1 MGKVLLIVVLVL
13 LVLAIA
19 QIMRVYELSSKVRGG
34 SEATVTKREN
44 SMNAFLMLVFC
55 GGFFAFVI
63 WQMIA
68 FGGGIKGP
76 AVSLHGEQTDWLIGL
91 NFGIIIP
98 VFFICNG
105 LLFYF
110 AYKYSYDK
118 DRKALFFSHSNKLEF
133 AWTVAPAIVL
143 AIIIVLG
150 LQSWNQMTDTT
161 GNFIIQTHSNLH
173 MNPDD
178 KNDANI
184 YTSFTADAAFETS
197 DGAGAALSELGET
210 AVLVEKPD
218 AWVLQTYAMAGED
231 SLIINEVKRFSNRN
245 DALVAMMA
253 DGTTEFTELKEP
265 KHVSLYAK
273 QFDWTTRYSGKDNK
287 LGEANFKLI
296 DYNSWGVE
304 VAGDTAGFINPLGLI
319 SSETVKNHL
328 ARINAKVDSLSVALT
343 SDQAKFETDVVLA
356 EWSSEMERL
365 KRKRM
370 RIQSSIA
377 NEMNMFETSE
387 VEINDRVYDDLV
399 VKGDLHLVVGRPY
412 QFHFN
417 AQDVIHSA
425 YFPHFRAQMN
435 CVPGA
440 TTLFKFTPTMTTK
453 EFKKHP
459 VIIKKYEGINKKRA
473 AEEKSVAEPGF
484 LLLCNKIC
492 GASHHHM
499 WINVIVETQEEYDAW
514 IASQKTFKDQ
524 LVEAGLKK

>member
-13 LVLAIA
+13 LVLAVA
-19 QIMRVYELSSKVRGG
+19 QIMRVYELSSKVRGS
-34 SEATVTKREN
+34 SEATITKREN

-55 GGFFAFVI
+55 GAFFAFVI

-76 AVSLHGEQTDWLIGL
+76 AVSLHGEKTDWLLGL

-110 AYKYSYDK
+110 AYKYAYDK
-118 DRKALFFSHSNKLEF
+118 DRKATFFTHSNKLEF
-133 AWTVAPAIVL
+133 VWTVVPAIVL
-143 AIIIVLG
+143 AVVIILG
-150 LQSWNQMTDTT
+150 LQSWNQITDTT
-161 GNFIIQTHSNLH
+161 GNFVVQSHSNLH
-173 MNPDD
+173 LNPDD
-178 KNDANI
+178 AKDANI

-197 DGAGAALSELGET
+197 DGAGSHLSELGET

-218 AWVLQTYAMAGED
+218 AWVLQTYAMVGED
-231 SLIINEVKRFSNRN
+231 SLVINEVTRFKNRN
-245 DALVAMMA
+245 DALVAMMTE
-253 DGTTEFTELKEP
+253 GTTEFTELKEP
-265 KHVSLYAK
+265 TNVSIYAK
-273 QFDWTTRYSGKDNK
+273 QFDWTTRYAGKDNK

-296 DYNSWGVE
+296 DYNSWGVTVE
-304 VAGDTAGFINPLGLI
+304 GDTTGFINPLGLI
-319 SSETVKNHL
+319 SSETVRNHL
-328 ARINAKVDSLSVALT
+328 ARINAKVDTLSVWLT
-343 SDQAKFETDVVLA
+343 AESAQFETDVVLA

-377 NEMNMFETSE
+377 NQMNLFGSVETE
-387 VEINDRVYDDLV
+387 VNDKVYDDV
-399 VKGDLHLVVGRPY
+399 VAKGDLHLVVGRPY
-412 QFHFN
+412 QFHFK

-440 TTLFKFTPTMTTK
+440 TTLFKFTPIMTTK

-459 VIIKKYEGINKKRA
+459 VIIKKYKGINKKRA
-473 AEEKSVAEPGF
+473 AEDKAVAEPAF

-499 WINVIVETQEEYDAW
+499 WINIIVETQEEYDAW
-514 IASQKTFKDQ
+514 IATQKTFENQ